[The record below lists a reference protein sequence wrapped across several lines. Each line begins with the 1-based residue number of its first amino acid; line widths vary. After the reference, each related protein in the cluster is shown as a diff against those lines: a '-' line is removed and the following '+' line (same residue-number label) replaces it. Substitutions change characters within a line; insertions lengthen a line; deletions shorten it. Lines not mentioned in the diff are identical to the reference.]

1 MPLSLIVLAAIFK
14 KGYNNLLGFI
24 RGRKKESEWSQMDL
38 LSIKDPSFL
47 KGMSIKELEAL
58 SQDIRRFLIEKLS
71 VTGGHIGPNLGVV
84 ELTIAL
90 HKCFESP
97 KDKII
102 WDVGHQSYVHKIL
115 TGRACEFDTLRQFK
129 GLCGFPKRIESPHD
143 VWETGHSS
151 TSLSAAMGMAI
162 ARDLKKEKSF
172 VVPVIGDGALTGGM
186 ALEALNHIGHEKK
199 DMIVILNDNEMSIAP
214 NVGALHNILGQ
225 LRTAG
230 KYQWVKDELEV
241 LLKKVPAVGGVLA
254 ATAEII
260 KDSLKYLLVSGIFFE
275 ELGFTYLGPIDGH
288 NFENLFENLSYAKKT
303 EGPVLLHVIT
313 KKGKGYQPAESDKTG
328 TWHGTGPYK
337 MDTGAFVKPA
347 KTPPPAWSSL
357 VSETVRRLAREDKR
371 IVAITPA
378 MPVGS
383 KLEGFASEF
392 PDRMYDVGIAEQ
404 HAATVAA
411 GLATQHMKPFLAIY
425 STFLQRAY
433 DQVVHDICRQNLNV
447 FIGIDRA
454 GLVGADGETHQGV
467 FDIAFL
473 RHVPNIV
480 VMMPKDENEGQ
491 HMVYTAF
498 QYDNGPIAMRF
509 PRGNGIGVPM
519 DKELRTIPIGT
530 WETLKEGDDAAIL
543 TFGTT
548 IPMAMEAA
556 AILERQGFSVKVV
569 NARFIKPLDENVL
582 KEIFIKNIPVLTI
595 EEAVLQGGFGS
606 SVLEFAHDHGFF
618 SAVIDRMGI
627 PDQFIEHGDVG
638 SLLEE
643 IGLTTDQAVKRLTIL
658 ARKKQ
663 QRA

>member
-1 MPLSLIVLAAIFK
+1 
-14 KGYNNLLGFI
+14 
-24 RGRKKESEWSQMDL
+24 MDL
-38 LSIKDPSFL
+38 MTIKDPSFL
-47 KGMSIKELEAL
+47 KGLSNKELEEL
-58 SQDIRRFLIEKLS
+58 SQDIRKFLIERLS
-71 VTGGHIGPNLGVV
+71 STGGHIGPNLGVV

-90 HKCFESP
+90 HKCFDSP

-115 TGRACEFDTLRQFK
+115 TGRASQFDTLRQYK
-129 GLCGFPKRIESPHD
+129 GLCGFPKMAESEHD

-162 ARDLKKEKSF
+162 ARDLKKENSF
-172 VVPVIGDGALTGGM
+172 VIPIIGDGALTGGM

-199 DMIVILNDNEMSIAP
+199 NMIVILNDNEMSIAP
-214 NVGALHNILGQ
+214 NVGALHNVLGK

-230 KYQWVKDELEV
+230 KYHWVKDELE
-241 LLKKVPAVGGVLA
+241 LFLKKIPAVGGKLA
-254 ATAEII
+254 STAERL
-260 KDSLKYLLVSGIFFE
+260 KDSLKYLFVSGMFFE
-275 ELGFTYLGPIDGH
+275 EMGFTYLGPVDGH
-288 NFENLFENLSYAKKT
+288 DFESLFENLSYAKKT

-313 KKGKGYQPAESDKTG
+313 KKGKGYRPAENDTIG

-337 MDTGAFVKPA
+337 IETGDFVKPLNV
-347 KTPPPAWSSL
+347 PPAWSKL
-357 VSETVRRLAREDKR
+357 VSETVRRLAREDER

-392 PDRMYDVGIAEQ
+392 PERMYDVGIAEQ

-411 GLATQHMKPFLAIY
+411 GLATQNMKPFLAIY

-473 RHVPNIV
+473 RHVPNLV
-480 VMMPKDENEGQ
+480 LMMPKDENEGQ
-491 HMVYTAF
+491 HMVYTAIK
-498 QYDNGPIAMRF
+498 YDDGPIAMRF

-519 DKELRTIPIGT
+519 DEKLNTIPIGT
-530 WETLKEGDDAAIL
+530 WEVLKKGSDAAIL

-548 IPMAMEAA
+548 IPMAMKAA
-556 AILERQGFSVKVV
+556 SILEKKGISIKVI
-569 NARFIKPLDENVL
+569 NARFIKPLDEKMLLGLFNESL
-582 KEIFIKNIPVLTI
+582 PILTI

-606 SVLEFAHDHGFF
+606 AVLEFAHEKGYHQ
-618 SAVIDRMGI
+618 VEIERMGI
-627 PDQFIEHGDVG
+627 PDHFIEHGSVDK
-638 SLLEE
+638 LLEE
-643 IGLTTDQAVKRLTIL
+643 IGMTTGDVVDRMSNLVG
-658 ARKKQ
+658 KKQ
-663 QRA
+663 KRA